1 MFKLCVKKITYELHI
16 SDSTDP
22 MTSTYDIV
30 IIAAP
35 LTRDQQFQI
44 EFVEFPNNN
53 LVFPGHYQTTH
64 ATFIKADLKPQ
75 YFDLQESS
83 LDCILSC
90 NPNKTKISSVGKVN
104 PVDNLIEKNPPV
116 WKIFSR
122 KPLET
127 SLIHDMFSQVRNLL

>member
-1 MFKLCVKKITYELHI
+1 MFQCVKKITYELCI

-44 EFVEFPNNN
+44 EFVEFPDN
-53 LVFPGHYQTTH
+53 LVFPGHYQMTY

-75 YFDLQESS
+75 YFNLQEAS
-83 LDCILSC
+83 LDSILSC
-90 NPNKTKISSVGKVN
+90 NPNKTKISSVGKVG
-104 PVDNLIEKNPPV
+104 PVDDLIKKNPPV

-122 KPLET
+122 KPVET